1 MTRHWS
7 LVARRRASGG
17 VPQRRTRANAR
28 QRRPTRRPRLPRP
41 RRRRRP
47 PPRRPLRLPE
57 AIRWVRDSAEHR
69 AIYLQV
75 YRQATERVERE
86 AARHPA
92 GTWGVVL
99 DADETVIDNSPYEI
113 ERIEQRLP
121 FNSASWHEWTERR
134 AAVPLPGAAA
144 FLARVHEL
152 GGKIAIVT
160 NRAASECPDTE
171 ANFRADGLPFDVML
185 CKPAGGPSDKN
196 PRFEAVAHGTTP
208 AGLPPLTI
216 VAFLGD
222 NIFDF
227 PGLSQAIAQQGDDA
241 FAQFGKEFFVLPNP
255 MYGSWH

>member
-7 LVARRRASGG
+7 LVLVAVVAAACHSVAPAPAPRALPEAAPAAAA
-17 VPQRRTRANAR
+17 PQAS
-28 QRRPTRRPRLPRP
+28 PTPAAI
-41 RRRRRP
+41 
-47 PPRRPLRLPE
+47 RLPE

-92 GTWGVVL
+92 GTWAVVL
-99 DADETVIDNSPYEI
+99 DADETVLDNLPYEI
-113 ERIEQRLP
+113 ERVEQRLP
-121 FNSASWHEWTERR
+121 FDAASWHAWTEKR
-134 AAVPLPGAAA
+134 AALPLPGAAA

-152 GGKIAIVT
+152 GGTIAIVT

-171 ANFRADGLPFDVML
+171 ANFRADKLPFDVML
-185 CKPAGGPSDKN
+185 CMPAGGPLDKN
-196 PRFEAVAHGTTP
+196 PRFAAVANGTTP

-227 PGLSQAIAQQGDDA
+227 PGLSQAIAHQGDDA
-241 FAQFGKEFFVLPNP
+241 FARFGKEFFVLPNP

>member
-1 MTRHWS
+1 MTRHWPFV
-7 LVARRRASGG
+7 LAAVVATACHSAAPAPTARPLSEA
-17 VPQRRTRANAR
+17 TRATAAVAAP
-28 QRRPTRRPRLPRP
+28 QASPTPAAV
-41 RRRRRP
+41 
-47 PPRRPLRLPE
+47 RLPE

-86 AARHPA
+86 AARYPA
-92 GTWGVVL
+92 GTWAVVL
-99 DADETVIDNSPYEI
+99 DADETVIDNSRYEI
-113 ERIEQRLP
+113 EGIEQRLP
-121 FNSASWHEWTERR
+121 FNAASWHEWTKRR

-144 FLARVHEL
+144 FLDRVHEL

-160 NRAASECPDTE
+160 NRAANECPDTE
-171 ANFRADGLPFDVML
+171 ANFRAENLPFDVML
-185 CKPAGGPSDKN
+185 CKPASGQRDKN
-196 PRFEAVAHGTTP
+196 PRFEAVAKGTTP

-227 PGLSQAIAQQGDDA
+227 PGLSQAIVHQGDEA
-241 FAQFGKEFFVLPNP
+241 FAEFGSQFFILPNP

>member
-1 MTRHWS
+1 MTRHWF
-7 LVARRRASGG
+7 LVLAAVVAAACQSTAPAPAPSALPEATPAPAAAAAPQAS
-17 VPQRRTRANAR
+17 
-28 QRRPTRRPRLPRP
+28 PTPAPA
-41 RRRRRP
+41 
-47 PPRRPLRLPE
+47 RLPE
-57 AIRWVRDSAEHR
+57 AFRWVRDSAEHR

-86 AARHPA
+86 AVRHPA
-92 GTWGVVL
+92 GTWAVVL

-113 ERIEQRLP
+113 ERSEKGLP
-121 FNSASWHEWTERR
+121 FNAASWRAWTEKR

-160 NRAASECPDTE
+160 NRAAGECPDTE
-171 ANFRADGLPFDVML
+171 ANFRAEKLPFDVML
-185 CKPAGGPSDKN
+185 CKPAGGPGDKN
-196 PRFEAVAHGTTP
+196 PRFEAVANGTTP

-227 PGLSQAIAQQGDDA
+227 PGLSQAIAHQGDPA
-241 FAQFGKEFFVLPNP
+241 FSEFGREFFVLPNP

>member
-1 MTRHWS
+1 M
-7 LVARRRASGG
+7 
-17 VPQRRTRANAR
+17 
-28 QRRPTRRPRLPRP
+28 
-41 RRRRRP
+41 
-47 PPRRPLRLPE
+47 
-57 AIRWVRDSAEHR
+57 
-69 AIYLQV
+69 
-75 YRQATERVERE
+75 
-86 AARHPA
+86 
-92 GTWGVVL
+92 
-99 DADETVIDNSPYEI
+99 IDNSPYEI

-121 FNSASWHEWTERR
+121 FNSASWHEWTKKR

-171 ANFRADGLPFDVML
+171 ANFRAEKLPFDVML

-196 PRFEAVAHGTTP
+196 PRFEAVAHGMTP

>member
-1 MTRHWS
+1 MIRPWPFV
-7 LVARRRASGG
+7 LAVALAAACHSTAPAPTPVTPPHTTPPAAAIAAPQAS
-17 VPQRRTRANAR
+17 
-28 QRRPTRRPRLPRP
+28 PTPAAI
-41 RRRRRP
+41 
-47 PPRRPLRLPE
+47 RLPE

-86 AARHPA
+86 AARYPA
-92 GTWGVVL
+92 GMWGVVL

-121 FNSASWHEWTERR
+121 FNAASWRAWTEKR

-196 PRFEAVAHGTTP
+196 PRFEAVANGTTP

-227 PGLSQAIAQQGDDA
+227 PGLSQAIAQRDDGA
-241 FAQFGKEFFVLPNP
+241 YAKFGTEFFVLPNP